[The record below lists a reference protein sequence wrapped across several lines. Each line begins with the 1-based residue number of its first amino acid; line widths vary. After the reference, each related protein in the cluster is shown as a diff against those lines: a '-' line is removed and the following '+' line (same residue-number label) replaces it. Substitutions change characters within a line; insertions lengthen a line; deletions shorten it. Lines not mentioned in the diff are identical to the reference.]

1 MISSL
6 STANIYDAF
15 KKGNAMEFKQV
26 AETSSLKIV
35 GTSDTTL
42 KMRDVADKCR
52 LVSTDNG
59 MKIECNYTGHNAS
72 HILGFIEKHRE
83 DLTQYLMNPDM
94 MDFYDWMEI
103 SHQTQLKL
111 KKHEKENLVLGVT
124 FDPETQVLETGI
136 MDDNLTVKLGAPLMN
151 IRINDYSRDAF
162 KLRIYNML
170 LLADEI
176 ALAMGNMTLRQM
188 ANIEMVKT
196 YMSDIYDKYV
206 TPKQQNYE

>member
-1 MISSL
+1 
-6 STANIYDAF
+6 
-15 KKGNAMEFKQV
+15 MEFKQV
-26 AETSSLKIV
+26 AETSSLKMIGSV
-35 GTSDTTL
+35 ENTI
-42 KMRDVADKCR
+42 KMRDVASKCR

-59 MKIECNYTGHNAS
+59 LKIECNYTGPNAS
-72 HILGFIEKHRE
+72 HYLSFIEKHRE
-83 DLTQYLMNPDM
+83 DLTQYLMNPDT

-111 KKHEKENLVLGVT
+111 KKHEKENLVLGVS
-124 FDPETQVLETGI
+124 FDPETQILETGI
-136 MDDNLTVKLGAPLMN
+136 MDDNLTVKLGAPLMK
-151 IRINDYSRDAF
+151 IRISDYDRDSF

-176 ALAMGNMTLRQM
+176 ALAMGNDLLRQM

-206 TPKQQNYE
+206 ITQQPSYE